1 MTHPIS
7 SATHA
12 GWPRR
17 KILGALAMLAGA
29 VGLAAAPAFAQ
40 GTDNFP
46 TRPVTIVVP
55 FPAGGATDITARLVA
70 EGLSKKWGQAV
81 VVENKPGA
89 GGNVGSEYVARAAP
103 DGYTL
108 VLGVTGSH
116 GINTSLYKN
125 MRYDPIKDFEAITQ
139 ATLYPNAIIVN
150 NDVPANN
157 LQELIALL
165 KKPDGHYSYGS
176 DGNGTA
182 SHLGMELIKNQG
194 KFELAHI
201 PYRGSSPMVTDLL
214 GGQIQVGITGLPA
227 VQAYAKSGKLKIVAL
242 TTADRFASA
251 PDYPTVAE
259 QGFPGF
265 AAPPWSGFFAP
276 KGTPKPLV
284 EKISADMR
292 DVMSDPKAKEK
303 MIAAGSEF
311 TPSTPE
317 QFQAF
322 VQKEIAKWAEAVK
335 ISGARID

>member
-29 VGLAAAPAFAQ
+29 VGLTAAPAFAQ

>member
-1 MTHPIS
+1 MTHSIT
-7 SATHA
+7 SATH
-12 GWPRR
+12 GRMPRR
-17 KILGALAMLAGA
+17 KVLGALAILVGA
-29 VGLAAAPAFAQ
+29 AGLATAPAFAQ

-70 EGLSKKWGQAV
+70 EGLSKKWGQPV

-89 GGNVGSEYVARAAP
+89 GGNVGSEYVSRAAP

-125 MRYDPIKDFEAITQ
+125 MRYDPVKDFEAVTQ

-165 KKPDGHYSYGS
+165 KKPDAHYSYGS

-194 KFELAHI
+194 KFELSHI
-201 PYRGSSPMVTDLL
+201 PYRGSAPMVTDLL

-227 VQAYAKSGKLKIVAL
+227 VQAYAKSGKLKIIAL
-242 TTADRFASA
+242 TTANRFASA
-251 PDYPTVAE
+251 PDYATVAE
-259 QGFPGF
+259 QGFPGY
-265 AAPPWSGFFAP
+265 AAPPWSGFFVP

-284 EKISADMR
+284 EKISSDMR
-292 DVMSDPKAKEK
+292 EVMSDPKAKEK

-317 QFQAF
+317 QFQSF

>member
-1 MTHPIS
+1 MTHSIT
-7 SATHA
+7 SATHTRMS
-12 GWPRR
+12 RR
-17 KILGALAMLAGA
+17 RALGLLVTLAGS
-29 VGLAAAPAFAQ
+29 VGLVAAPAFAQ

-55 FPAGGATDITARLVA
+55 FPAGGATDLTARLVA
-70 EGLSKKWGQAV
+70 EGLSKKWGQSV

-165 KKPDGHYSYGS
+165 KKPDAHYSYGS

-182 SHLGMELIKNQG
+182 SHLGMELIKSQG
-194 KFELAHI
+194 KFELSHI
-201 PYRGSSPMVTDLL
+201 PYRGSAPMVTDLL

-242 TTADRFASA
+242 TTAERFASA

-259 QGFPGF
+259 QGFAGY

-284 EKISADMR
+284 EKISADIR
-292 DVMSDPKAKEK
+292 EAMSDPKAKEK

-311 TPSTPE
+311 TPSTPA

>member
-1 MTHPIS
+1 MIDS
-7 SATHA
+7 FTHA
-12 GWPRR
+12 AGAGAPLRR
-17 KILGALAMLAGA
+17 KVLALLACAAGI
-29 VGLAAAPAFAQ
+29 AAAPAFAQ
-40 GTDNFP
+40 SADTFP

-125 MRYDPIKDFEAITQ
+125 MRYDPVKDFEAVTQ

-165 KKPDGHYSYGS
+165 KKPDAHYSYGS

-194 KFELAHI
+194 KFEISHI

-259 QGFPGF
+259 QGFAGY

-276 KGTPKPLV
+276 KGTPKALV

-292 DVMSDPKAKEK
+292 EVMSDPKAKEK

-311 TPSTPE
+311 TPSTPAE
-317 QFQAF
+317 FQAF

>member
-1 MTHPIS
+1 MTHSITY
-7 SATHA
+7 ATHA
-12 GWPRR
+12 RMPRR
-17 KILGALAMLAGA
+17 KVLGMLAVLAGA
-29 VGLAAAPAFAQ
+29 AGLVAAPAFAQ
-40 GTDNFP
+40 DAGNFP

-81 VVENKPGA
+81 VIENKPGA

-125 MRYDPIKDFEAITQ
+125 MRYDPIKDFEAVTQ

-165 KKPDGHYSYGS
+165 KKPDAHYSYGS

-194 KFELAHI
+194 KFELSHI
-201 PYRGSSPMVTDLL
+201 PYRGSAPMVTDLL

-227 VQAYAKSGKLKIVAL
+227 VQAYAKSGKLKIIAL

-259 QGFPGF
+259 QGFAGY

-276 KGTPKPLV
+276 KGTPKALV
-284 EKISADMR
+284 EKISSDMR

>member
-1 MTHPIS
+1 MTHSITY
-7 SATHA
+7 ATHA
-12 GWPRR
+12 RMPRR
-17 KILGALAMLAGA
+17 KVLGMLAVLAGA
-29 VGLAAAPAFAQ
+29 AGLVAAPAFAQ
-40 GTDNFP
+40 DAGNFP

-81 VVENKPGA
+81 VIENKPGA

-125 MRYDPIKDFEAITQ
+125 MRYDPIKDFEAVTQ

-150 NDVPANN
+150 NNVPANN

-165 KKPDGHYSYGS
+165 KKPDAHYSYGS

-194 KFELAHI
+194 KFELSHI
-201 PYRGSSPMVTDLL
+201 PYRGSAPMVTDLL

-227 VQAYAKSGKLKIVAL
+227 VQAYAKSGKLKIIAL

-259 QGFPGF
+259 QGFAGY

-276 KGTPKPLV
+276 KGTPKALV

-292 DVMSDPKAKEK
+292 EVMSDPKAKEK

>member
-1 MTHPIS
+1 MTHSITY
-7 SATHA
+7 ATHA
-12 GWPRR
+12 RMPRR
-17 KILGALAMLAGA
+17 KVLGMLAVLAGA
-29 VGLAAAPAFAQ
+29 AGLVAAPAFAQ
-40 GTDNFP
+40 DAGNFP

-81 VVENKPGA
+81 VIENKPGA

-125 MRYDPIKDFEAITQ
+125 MRYDPIKDFEAVTQ

-165 KKPDGHYSYGS
+165 KKPDAHYSYGS

-194 KFELAHI
+194 KFELSHI
-201 PYRGSSPMVTDLL
+201 PYRGSAPMVTDLL

-227 VQAYAKSGKLKIVAL
+227 VQAYAKSGKLKIIAL

-259 QGFPGF
+259 QGFAGY

-276 KGTPKPLV
+276 KGTPKALV

-292 DVMSDPKAKEK
+292 EVMSDPKAKEK

>member
-1 MTHPIS
+1 MTHSIT
-7 SATHA
+7 SATHTRMS
-12 GWPRR
+12 RR
-17 KILGALAMLAGA
+17 RALGLLVTLAGS
-29 VGLAAAPAFAQ
+29 VGLVAAPAFAQ

-55 FPAGGATDITARLVA
+55 FPAGGATDLTARLVA
-70 EGLSKKWGQAV
+70 EGLSKKWGQSV

-165 KKPDGHYSYGS
+165 KKPDAHYSYGS

-182 SHLGMELIKNQG
+182 SHLGMELIKSQG
-194 KFELAHI
+194 KFELSHI
-201 PYRGSSPMVTDLL
+201 PYRGSAPMVTDLL

-242 TTADRFASA
+242 TTAERFASA
-251 PDYPTVAE
+251 PDYPTVAG
-259 QGFPGF
+259 QGFAGY

-284 EKISADMR
+284 EKISADIR
-292 DVMSDPKAKEK
+292 EAMSDPKAKEK